1 MMDID
6 KIKQKILDL
15 AIRGKLVPQDPND
28 EPASVLVEKIKAEKE
43 KMVKEGKIK
52 PSKDE
57 SYIYKDSDN
66 CYYEK
71 KGNEVR
77 DITSEIPFK
86 IPNSWRWVRLK
97 NIGTIVGGGTPDT
110 SNQNYWNGDIVW
122 ITPANMSKLKSLFV
136 ENSDRKITS
145 LGLVKSSAQLLP
157 ANSIIMSSRAPIG
170 YLAINKTPAC
180 TSQGCK
186 SLIPLYEGGCEYIVC
201 ALKARMSS
209 IKSNGSGNTF
219 SEISGK
225 DFSNI
230 IIPLP
235 PSKEQKRI
243 VEEYNAFVDKIDSI
257 VCEYHQIVAIS
268 NHIKLKI
275 LDHFFG
281 ENSPYKSYYEK
292 GVTKATQ
299 LSTVCKLY
307 TGNSISKENKAKKYT
322 FSEMIGLPYIGTKD
336 VKTNNSID
344 YNNGVYIP
352 PADQN
357 DFAIAPKNSILLCIE
372 GGSAGRKIAITNQ
385 NLCFGNKLCCFAP
398 KGVETQYLFYFLQSN
413 QFKRFFTKNTSGI
426 IGGVSINKL
435 RKIQI
440 NLPHYEEQ
448 QKIARLI
455 TKIFG
460 NLNSIYE

>member
-230 IIPLP
+230 IISPTAI
-235 PSKEQKRI
+235 KRTKKNRRRI
-243 VEEYNAFVDKIDSI
+243 QC
-257 VCEYHQIVAIS
+257 VC
-268 NHIKLKI
+268 
-275 LDHFFG
+275 
-281 ENSPYKSYYEK
+281 
-292 GVTKATQ
+292 
-299 LSTVCKLY
+299 
-307 TGNSISKENKAKKYT
+307 
-322 FSEMIGLPYIGTKD
+322 
-336 VKTNNSID
+336 
-344 YNNGVYIP
+344 
-352 PADQN
+352 
-357 DFAIAPKNSILLCIE
+357 
-372 GGSAGRKIAITNQ
+372 R
-385 NLCFGNKLCCFAP
+385 
-398 KGVETQYLFYFLQSN
+398 
-413 QFKRFFTKNTSGI
+413 
-426 IGGVSINKL
+426 
-435 RKIQI
+435 
-440 NLPHYEEQ
+440 
-448 QKIARLI
+448 
-455 TKIFG
+455 
-460 NLNSIYE
+460 

>member
-281 ENSPYKSYYEK
+281 ENSSYKSYYPNYHIKDLCQLGKGKSEQKGVYPYLEAKVIRGIKQPKYIKSGCFIEK
-292 GVTKATQ
+292 GTKVI
-299 LSTVCKLY
+299 LVD
-307 TGNSISKENKAKKYT
+307 GENSGEV
-322 FSEMIGLPYIGTKD
+322 M
-336 VKTNNSID
+336 
-344 YNNGVYIP
+344 
-352 PADQN
+352 
-357 DFAIAPKNSILLCIE
+357 IAPFDGYLGSTFRILTTKNNISSEYLMWFIE
-372 GGSAGRKIAITNQ
+372 HYKKTLKSNKTGSAVPHLNKNIFYNLTIA
-385 NLCFGNKLCCFAP
+385 LPPL
-398 KGVETQYLFYFLQSN
+398 
-413 QFKRFFTKNTSGI
+413 
-426 IGGVSINKL
+426 
-435 RKIQI
+435 KIQEK
-440 NLPHYEEQ
+440 YSCE
-448 QKIARLI
+448 I
-455 TKIFG
+455 TKCFTLFKAI
-460 NLNSIYE
+460 LS